1 MKRRLLSLFILLLCI
16 LTSCK
21 QEGGKSM
28 DSPKRSVYYWRTTF
42 KLDDT
47 ELKFLKEHNIQK
59 MYVRLFDVI
68 TEEDG
73 AMPNRTITFKENVP
87 KDIEI
92 IPVVFFDVD
101 IFNEQQADL
110 SRKFVKR
117 VEDIMSSH
125 NIEWNELQVDF
136 DWTERNQDKYF
147 AFLEEVRNKLEG
159 MDKGL
164 STTIRL
170 HQLAMKA
177 PPVDYGALMVYNI
190 GNYSDQK
197 EKNSVLTVENLLPY
211 MRYLNKYPLPLA
223 TALPVYSWNL
233 AFHGDEFMAIAHNVD
248 LNDSTLYKYIG
259 KEGKEEYLVVRY
271 HIADNSAVT
280 ELDGLHLYP
289 GDVIRHEV
297 CSAELLKEVRSM
309 ISKERKNATEQ
320 VILYHLDNK
329 NINKYRYEDIEDIFG
344 NR

>member
-1 MKRRLLSLFILLLCI
+1 MV
-16 LTSCK
+16 
-21 QEGGKSM
+21 
-28 DSPKRSVYYWRTTF
+28 SPKRSVYYWRTTF

-47 ELKFLKEHNIQK
+47 ETKFLKKHNIQR

-68 TEEDG
+68 NEEEG
-73 AMPNRTITFKENVP
+73 AMPNRTITFKEDVP
-87 KDIEI
+87 EGIEI
-92 IPVVFFDVD
+92 VPVVFFDVD
-101 IFNEQQADL
+101 IFNEQQNAL
-110 SRKFVKR
+110 SAKFVKR
-117 VEDIMSSH
+117 VADIMSSH

-147 AFLEEVRNKLEG
+147 AFLEEVRNQLKGRE
-159 MDKGL
+159 KGL

-197 EKNSVLTVENLLPY
+197 EKNSVLSVENLRPY
-211 MRYLNKYPLPLA
+211 MRYLNKYSLPLT
-223 TALPVYSWNL
+223 TALPIYSWNL

-248 LNDSTLYKYIG
+248 LNDTTLYKYIG
-259 KEGKEEYLVVRY
+259 KEGKDEYLVMRY

-289 GDVIRHEV
+289 GDMIRHED

-309 ISKERKNATEQ
+309 ISNERKNATEQ

-329 NINKYRYEDIEDIFG
+329 NINKYKNEDIEDIFG